1 MDVYAENNGGFQAV
15 EGASPFDEGSQFQ
28 GEGYTEM
35 VYQEPAAGPAWY
47 GEVQGAEG
55 LPAGAY
61 QETMMQAVGYDNAQ
75 GTNGLPAGQY
85 QETVMQTAGD
95 SNLYGTE
102 DFSAVPYQE
111 PAAEYGA
118 EVYMGEADALPVAP
132 GQVLFQVTEDQGMY
146 QEAVSQMW
154 EGFLAQTGMPQMEET
169 VSDAGLEMQEMQVT
183 GPQAAEFQAIEMQA
197 AELEVTEPQVVGS
210 EDADMETAEPEVSGQ
225 EAADS
230 EMTDPE
236 TVQMETAE
244 TEIATEAETAG
255 SEVPETEEVSD
266 ADKEDAEEDDEETRR
281 RKHEAAEAERKA
293 EWEEKRR
300 AKKAAERE
308 KLDRI
313 AGMSDDAAA
322 AAAIKQIGADTE
334 KLTRRNMKACVA
346 EYIQILCLEDP
357 RFARMVMHPHKS
369 MIHCFQYINRKAWDY
384 AREEMKADGI
394 KPGTGQQGYGC
405 DVPDDLCYQWAED
418 YFRDPL
424 VEEDEQEEEEFVP
437 KPYVP
442 RAGYKPPAK
451 KKAEKKG
458 KKAPEKK
465 PVKKTPEKKPEPKKK
480 EAETEMAGQLSLM
493 DMVSQGN
500 KAS

>member
-1 MDVYAENNGGFQAV
+1 MDIYAENNGGFQAL
-15 EGASPFDEGSQFQ
+15 EGESPFEESSQFQ
-28 GEGYTEM
+28 AGGYTE
-35 VYQEPAAGPAWY
+35 VPYQEPAAGPAWY
-47 GEVQGAEG
+47 GEAQGVEG

-61 QETMMQAVGYDNAQ
+61 QETVVQAGGYDNAQ
-75 GTNGLPAGQY
+75 GAAGFPAGQY

-95 SNLYGTE
+95 GNLYGTE
-102 DFSAVPYQE
+102 NFSAVPYQE
-111 PAAEYGA
+111 PAAEYGV

-132 GQVLFQVTEDQGMY
+132 GQVLFQGTEEPEMY
-146 QEAVSQMW
+146 QEAVSQME

-169 VSDAGLEMQEMQVT
+169 VSDAGLEMLEMQV
-183 GPQAAEFQAIEMQA
+183 AEFQTMQPQAVELEAAEMQA
-197 AELEVTEPQVVGS
+197 IELEATEMQAVGP
-210 EDADMETAEPEVSGQ
+210 ENAGLETAEPENLGQ
-225 EAADS
+225 ETDS
-230 EMTDPE
+230 EMTAPE
-236 TVQMETAE
+236 TAQMETAE

-255 SEVPETEEVSD
+255 SEVPETEEASD

-281 RKHEAAEAERKA
+281 KKHEAAEAEREA

-322 AAAIKQIGADTE
+322 AAAMKQIGADTE
-334 KLTRRNMKACVA
+334 KLTRRNMKACVT
-346 EYIQILCLEDP
+346 EYIQTLCLEDP

-384 AREEMKADGI
+384 ALEEMKADGI

-418 YFRDPL
+418 YFRNPL

-458 KKAPEKK
+458 KK
-465 PVKKTPEKKPEPKKK
+465 TPEKKPEPKKK

>member
-1 MDVYAENNGGFQAV
+1 MDIYAENNGGFQAL
-15 EGASPFDEGSQFQ
+15 EGASPFEESSQFQ
-28 GEGYTEM
+28 AGGYTQ
-35 VYQEPAAGPAWY
+35 VPCQEPAAGAAWY
-47 GEVQGAEG
+47 GEAQGAEG
-55 LPAGAY
+55 LPAG
-61 QETMMQAVGYDNAQ
+61 D
-75 GTNGLPAGQY
+75 Y
-85 QETVMQTAGD
+85 QETVMQTGAYDNAQGAAGFLAGQYQEIVMQTAGD
-95 SNLYGTE
+95 GNLYGTE

-132 GQVLFQVTEDQGMY
+132 GQVLFQGTEDQGMY
-146 QEAVSQMW
+146 QEAVFQMG
-154 EGFLAQTGMPQMEET
+154 EGVLIQTGMPQMEET
-169 VSDAGLEMQEMQVT
+169 VSDAGLETLEMQVT
-183 GPQAAEFQAIEMQA
+183 GPQAAEFQDIEMQA

-210 EDADMETAEPEVSGQ
+210 EDADLETAEPEVSGQ
-225 EAADS
+225 ETADP

-236 TVQMETAE
+236 TAQMETAE

-255 SEVPETEEVSD
+255 SEVPETEEASD

-281 RKHEAAEAERKA
+281 RKHEAAEAEREA

-313 AGMSDDAAA
+313 AGMSDHDAA
-322 AAAIKQIGADTE
+322 AAAIKQVGAETE
-334 KLTRRNMKACVA
+334 KLTRRNMKDCVA
-346 EYIQILCLEDP
+346 EYIQTLCLEDP
-357 RFARMVMHPHKS
+357 GFARMVMHPRKN
-369 MIHCFQYINRKAWDY
+369 MIHCFHYINRKAWDY
-384 AREEMKADGI
+384 VQEEMKADGI

-465 PVKKTPEKKPEPKKK
+465 PEQKKK

-493 DMVSQGN
+493 DMVSHGN